1 MMVISEE
8 LKMKIANAR
17 EDYRA
22 GKGVV
27 CKTFEDS
34 LKLLNDIT
42 TTNETTANGK

>member
-17 EDYRA
+17 KDYKA

-34 LKLLNDIT
+34 IKLLNDT
-42 TTNETTANGK
+42 TTTIETTAGEE

>member
-17 EDYRA
+17 KDYKA
-22 GKGVV
+22 GKSVV

-34 LKLLNDIT
+34 LKLLNDT
-42 TTNETTANGK
+42 TATNEATAGEK

>member
-17 EDYRA
+17 KDYKA

-34 LKLLNDIT
+34 LKLLKDTT
-42 TTNETTANGK
+42 TTNEATAGEE

>member
-8 LKMKIANAR
+8 LKMKIDNAR
-17 EDYRA
+17 KDYKA

-34 LKLLNDIT
+34 LKLLKDTT
-42 TTNETTANGK
+42 TTNEATAGEE

>member
-17 EDYRA
+17 KDYKA

-34 LKLLNDIT
+34 LKLLKDT
-42 TTNETTANGK
+42 TATNETTAGKE